1 MIEKKPIY
9 FLNTFGHCG
18 IDWLHSLLD
27 SHNQILIM
35 PALSFYRCWQ
45 ILNLN
50 SAKNYKK
57 MYASWEKY
65 LTEYVSHN
73 ITNEQKKI
81 FNSQSE
87 LDNFLKNLKF
97 LLKKNGVSKKEV
109 FLSIH
114 ISYAK
119 IRKIDLSKINCI
131 IAHEHMPWYLD
142 SIQNDFPSAKLL
154 FIIRDPR
161 AALAGIWYKREKYFG
176 YLPDYTFNITVDT
189 WFAGLEFLKNNYKKN
204 KINFYVLKNEDL
216 HKNLN
221 KEMQLL
227 SKWLDIK
234 FDQILLKST
243 FASGKEWY
251 VDSAY
256 IDKKNSYM
264 NSEDNKNFFSSYNI
278 KKRWMSV
285 LSASQII
292 MIENLFSYIFI
303 KYDYENESK
312 ISIRS
317 KIFAHLIFLLPQ
329 KKLLNYWK
337 HNYPNLDIFIR
348 VSNKLKKSK
357 NKLNFY
363 IWNLL
368 TNFIKFVLIYLF
380 SIYVRIKMIF
390 FNSNRSKKYDQILDM
405 ND

>member
-1 MIEKKPIY
+1 MDIY
-9 FLNTFGHCG
+9 
-18 IDWLHSLLD
+18 
-27 SHNQILIM
+27 QITQ
-35 PALSFYRCWQ
+35 F
-45 ILNLN
+45 IL
-50 SAKNYKK
+50 
-57 MYASWEKY
+57 
-65 LTEYVSHN
+65 
-73 ITNEQKKI
+73 
-81 FNSQSE
+81 
-87 LDNFLKNLKF
+87 
-97 LLKKNGVSKKEV
+97 
-109 FLSIH
+109 
-114 ISYAK
+114 
-119 IRKIDLSKINCI
+119 
-131 IAHEHMPWYLD
+131 
-142 SIQNDFPSAKLL
+142 
-154 FIIRDPR
+154 
-161 AALAGIWYKREKYFG
+161 
-176 YLPDYTFNITVDT
+176 TVDT
-189 WFAGLEFLKNNYKKN
+189 WFAGLKFLKNNYKKN

-264 NSEDNKNFFSSYNI
+264 SSEDNKNYFSSDNI

-303 KYDYENESK
+303 KYDYKNESK

-317 KIFAHLIFLLPQ
+317 KIFAYLVFLLPQ

-337 HNYPNLDIFIR
+337 DHYPNLDIFIR

-368 TNFIKFVLIYLF
+368 ANFIKFKLIYLF